1 LSTWLMI
8 GALSKSHDDKYTRSR
23 LIFVAFAAGI
33 CVTATANLFYLMM
46 QNSKKEKIRA
56 TSERKDE
63 APGLGDRS
71 AWFIYS
77 L

>member
-1 LSTWLMI
+1 ML
-8 GALSKSHDDKYTRSR
+8 GALSGLHDDKYTRST
-23 LIFVAFAAGI
+23 LIFVAFAVGI
-33 CVTATANLFYLMM
+33 CVTATANLFYLKM
-46 QNSKKEKIRA
+46 QNSKKEKRRA
-56 TSERKDE
+56 TGERKDE